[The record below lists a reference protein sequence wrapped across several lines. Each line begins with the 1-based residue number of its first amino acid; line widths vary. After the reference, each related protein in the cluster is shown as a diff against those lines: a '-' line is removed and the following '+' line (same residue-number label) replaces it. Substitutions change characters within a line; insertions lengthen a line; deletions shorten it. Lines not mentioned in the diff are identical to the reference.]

1 MIGVGVV
8 TYSREEK
15 FNKAINSINSV
26 NHLVALQDG
35 GKSDY
40 SIIPNCEFSKLSS
53 NKGVGFCKNRL
64 IENLLEKG
72 CEHIFILEDDCLVK
86 DNEVW
91 EYCISFSKESGL
103 LHFNWNDYR
112 RPRFSTAIFIKH
124 RAALCRDTEANF
136 SYFHR
141 DFLKQIR
148 FDENY
153 INAWEHIDIEIQGE
167 AHGFL
172 PPFWTFVS
180 PSDLSTYLEDIGSND
195 SSITGKE
202 NYEQR
207 VVAGHHFLESKWGK
221 KMTEIPMPT
230 MNEFYEKMKQITIKY
245 AKR

>member
-8 TYSREEK
+8 TYSREDK
-15 FNKAINSINSV
+15 FHRVIESIKNV
-26 NHLVALQDG
+26 DFVRALQDG
-35 GKSDY
+35 GKPKY
-40 SIIPNCEFSKLSS
+40 HLEANYQFSQLTD

-64 IENLLEKG
+64 IESLLAND

-86 DNEVW
+86 DNKVW
-91 EYCISFSKESGL
+91 EYCISFSEESGL

-112 RPRFSTAIFIKH
+112 HPRFSTAIFDKH
-124 RAALCRDTEANF
+124 RAALCRNTEANF

-141 DFLKQIR
+141 DFLKEIR

-167 AHGFL
+167 SYGFL

-180 PSDLSTYLEDIGSND
+180 PSDLSTYLEDIGSDD

-202 NYEQR
+202 NYEHR
-207 VVAGHHFLESKWGK
+207 VVAGHHYLESKWGK
-221 KMTEIPMPT
+221 KITEIPMPA